1 MEAFSK
7 NLAGLGS
14 KVKDQATEFAEK
26 HELEKMAVEAKAKG
40 DEFVKEHSLDEKAQA
55 AKTKVEC
62 FAKEHKL
69 DVKATEATAKV
80 EAFVKEH
87 DLEAKAATLVK
98 SAENALGFNTNEVAV
113 YPVVIQA
120 LGFKLV
126 DKNDTSTKAE
136 SEEAAV
142 GIGGKSGGDSEG
154 TDDVAAKRKSFAAK
168 YAPRLSNIQEGSIAD
183 TLMKAKSKVF
193 GVAAVGTGV
202 ATGAALAAS
211 GKEKGNDDVVKKE
224 DTKDDT
230 LEKSDEA
237 FDKVMKEANEPYSGP
252 GDVSI
257 EVLKEDAKRISAE
270 MQEHAEKITDREDV
284 QKVLVPLMAKLA
296 CAKNK
301 FLSMSSKNK
310 NKIEEEEGEGTAATE
325 KKEDDATPAEEKE
338 EQDRKLPS
346 EFAANDLKFRAEKAA
361 KQAFENAERIA
372 KKVAIKVGIIK
383 VADDTKE
390 EGIEVT
396 LEGETDNVLA
406 ITDDKENKTE

>member
-1 MEAFSK
+1 M
-7 NLAGLGS
+7 G
-14 KVKDQATEFAEK
+14 
-26 HELEKMAVEAKAKG
+26 
-40 DEFVKEHSLDEKAQA
+40 
-55 AKTKVEC
+55 
-62 FAKEHKL
+62 
-69 DVKATEATAKV
+69 
-80 EAFVKEH
+80 
-87 DLEAKAATLVK
+87 
-98 SAENALGFNTNEVAV
+98 
-113 YPVVIQA
+113 
-120 LGFKLV
+120 
-126 DKNDTSTKAE
+126 
-136 SEEAAV
+136 

-202 ATGAALAAS
+202 AAGAALVAS
-211 GKEKGNDDVVKKE
+211 GKEKGNDDVVEKE

-230 LEKSDEA
+230 PDKMTDEKSDEA

-252 GDVSI
+252 GDVTM
-257 EVLKEDAKRISAE
+257 EALKEDAKRISAE

-301 FLSMSSKNK
+301 
-310 NKIEEEEGEGTAATE
+310 NKIKEEEGEGTAATE

-396 LEGETDNVLA
+396 LEGETDNVHA
-406 ITDDKENKTE
+406 DKEKKTE

>member
-7 NLAGLGS
+7 NLAGFGS
-14 KVKDQATEFAEK
+14 KVKEQATEFAEK

-62 FAKEHKL
+62 FAKDHKL

-98 SAENALGFNTNEVAV
+98 SAENALGFNTNEGAV
-113 YPVVIQA
+113 YPAVIQA

-126 DKNDTSTKAE
+126 DKDDTSTKAE
-136 SEEAAV
+136 SEEAGV
-142 GIGGKSGGDSEG
+142 GIGGKVGGDSKG
-154 TDDVAAKRKSFAAK
+154 TDDVAANRKSFAAK
-168 YAPRLSNIQEGSIAD
+168 YAPRISNIQEGSIAD
-183 TLMKAKSKVF
+183 TLMKAKSKLF

-230 LEKSDEA
+230 PEKSDEA

-301 FLSMSSKNK
+301 FLSMSSKNT
-310 NKIEEEEGEGTAATE
+310 NKIEEEEGEGTSATE